1 LKFSSGFSGTPDIYS
16 LHHSRISELR
26 QKIKNHVMNPF
37 ISITETNINLNNQ
50 ITRYLPTIKVG
61 LKGG

>member
-1 LKFSSGFSGTPDIYS
+1 
-16 LHHSRISELR
+16 
-26 QKIKNHVMNPF
+26 MNPF
-37 ISITETNINLNNQ
+37 ISITETNNNLNNQ